1 MNRQKLSAEML
12 KKHLKATGDIKIFK
26 ELESTNTTA
35 KQDAE
40 KGAPEGSVIIALSQ
54 TGGKGRLGRSFY
66 SPDGSGIYFSLILK
80 PKFAPEDITFITPL
94 AAVAVCYAIESLTTK
109 KPQIKWVNDIFINN
123 KKVCGILSEGAFAP
137 DGKALKYIILGIG
150 INLYAPK
157 NGFPEEIKTIAGSV
171 LESNEV
177 VDINLLLAGI
187 INNFFEL
194 YKNLKS
200 TDTVEAYRNRLLLK
214 NQKVNYLKNGEENVG
229 TVLDI
234 DEAFRLV
241 IKTESGEREH
251 LQSGE
256 VTVGS
261 KEVAKK

>member
-1 MNRQKLSAEML
+1 M
-12 KKHLKATGDIKIFK
+12 
-26 ELESTNTTA
+26 
-35 KQDAE
+35 
-40 KGAPEGSVIIALSQ
+40 
-54 TGGKGRLGRSFY
+54 
-66 SPDGSGIYFSLILK
+66 
-80 PKFAPEDITFITPL
+80 
-94 AAVAVCYAIESLTTK
+94 
-109 KPQIKWVNDIFINN
+109 
-123 KKVCGILSEGAFAP
+123 
-137 DGKALKYIILGIG
+137 
-150 INLYAPK
+150 
-157 NGFPEEIKTIAGSV
+157 
-171 LESNEV
+171 
-177 VDINLLLAGI
+177 LLASI